1 MPPAERGR
9 VEDDLVRGDAKGDV
23 CSICLDE
30 MSEPVRLLACGHRYH
45 DECIRDWDARLAL
58 DRARFRCA
66 MCRSEGPSPFGRTVE
81 ILDIPG
87 EIRAADLGTSNGW
100 AANPAANAAMAT
112 IIVMF
117 LCLVSL
123 ACFIVARL

>member
-1 MPPAERGR
+1 MPPDDA
-9 VEDDLVRGDAKGDV
+9 EDDLVCGDAKVDV

-30 MSEPVRLLACGHRYH
+30 MSEPVRRLACGHRYH
-45 DECIRDWDARLAL
+45 DECIRGWDARLAL

-66 MCRSEGPSPFGRTVE
+66 LCRSEGPSPFDRTIEIE

-87 EIRAADLGTSNGW
+87 EIRAADLGTPNAWDAG
-100 AANPAANAAMAT
+100 PAANAAMAT
-112 IIVMF
+112 MIVLF

-123 ACFIVARL
+123 ACFIAARL